1 MEEPFFRA
9 LSLLFELNYSKDT
22 ISTQLIGCQFL
33 LCVTYILQFQISQSR
48 PQVNFMTSPNQ
59 TPDAMMEA
67 RRQKLLKQREEIE
80 MLRSRMSKIKH
91 KIAVISGKGG
101 VGKSTVTVNLAA
113 ALAKKCYTV
122 GILDADIHGPS
133 VPRLLGLTGKQVQ
146 MGPPGAFPVPG
157 PLGMKVISI
166 DFFLPESVPTIWRG
180 PLKMGA
186 IRQFLQDIVWGDL
199 DILLIDLP
207 PGTGDEPL
215 TIAQFLPEMDG
226 VVIVTL
232 PSALSS
238 NIVKKAVTFALRLN
252 MPIIGVVENMSGFI
266 CPHCGTKTEIFQ
278 SGGGKTMA
286 QEAGIPFL
294 GSIPIDPEV
303 GVDAEQGKPFIL
315 EHENSAAA
323 KAFSEIV
330 TKVETHIKEHEQQ
343 KKTP

>member
-1 MEEPFFRA
+1 MFF
-9 LSLLFELNYSKDT
+9 
-22 ISTQLIGCQFL
+22 
-33 LCVTYILQFQISQSR
+33 VTATDQNENL
-48 PQVNFMTSPNQ
+48 
-59 TPDAMMEA
+59 MEA
-67 RRQKLLKQREEIE
+67 RRQRLLQQREQIE
-80 MLRSRMSKIKH
+80 LLRARMSKIKH

-113 ALAKKCYTV
+113 AFAKKGYAV

-133 VPRLLGLTGKQVQ
+133 VPKLLGLTGQQVK

-166 DFFLPESVPTIWRG
+166 DFFLPEEVPTIWRG

-226 VVIVTL
+226 VIIVTM
-232 PSALSS
+232 PSELSS
-238 NIVKKAVTFALRLN
+238 SIVKKAITFALRLN
-252 MPIIGVVENMSGFI
+252 MPIIGAVENMSGFI

-278 SGGGKTMA
+278 SGGGTKMA

-294 GSIPIDPEV
+294 GSIPIDPKV
-303 GVDAEQGKPFIL
+303 GAEADKGKPFVIAQPDS
-315 EHENSAAA
+315 EAT
-323 KAFSEIV
+323 KVFMEIV
-330 TKVETHIKEHEQQ
+330 AKVEAYLKQREQRNSP
-343 KKTP
+343 KA